1 MQTSVIEILRRP
13 DAPNAIYH
21 RACYVPQRDEIVLG
35 VIALKDSVKC
45 AVCKKRIKKGLIDI
59 MDNPFEEQQIV
70 QLSLWESE
78 GAA

>member
-1 MQTSVIEILRRP
+1 MNTSVIEVLRMP

-21 RACYVPQRDEIVLG
+21 RQCYTPQSSEIVLG

-45 AVCKKRIKKGLIDI
+45 EKCRKRIKKGFVDL

-70 QLSLWESE
+70 QLRLWESE
-78 GAA
+78 EAA